1 MAKHTPAEIFVFSP
15 HGGELLATPL
25 PEEGALV
32 SFNVSRKDVREELVA
47 AISLDGEILMEHLI
61 QQVLAALLA
70 HSSPSSLLPPPPYF
84 SFSPFLL
91 FSLDAFY
98 AQGVHLAPADTTSSK
113 QLDHKSHC
121 LIIH

>member
-25 PEEGALV
+25 PEEGALI

-47 AISLDGEILMEHLI
+47 AISLDGEILLEYLI

-70 HSSPSSLLPPPPYF
+70 HSSPSSLLLPF
-84 SFSPFLL
+84 SLSPFLPFA
-91 FSLDAFY
+91 FSLSTHFT
-98 AQGVHLAPADTTSSK
+98 LKECISLLLIPPRRSNLITS
-113 QLDHKSHC
+113 
-121 LIIH
+121 LIG